1 MKKKIPPPIVTLLF
15 GSAIYLMED
24 FFPLLRIPY
33 AVLFSIGFVVFGL
46 GIFIAAVLSFK
57 KYQTTVNPLKPE
69 TASALVVD
77 GIFNLSRNPMYL
89 GMLLMLCAIAVQFNP
104 VGGFIFCPLFVAYLT
119 VFQIIPEEQAMLE
132 LFEAEFVEYKKTV
145 RRWI

>member
-24 FFPLLRIPY
+24 FFPLLRIPS
-33 AVLFSIGFVVFGL
+33 AVLFSIGFVVLGL
-46 GIFIAAVLSFK
+46 GIFIASVLSFK

-69 TASALVVD
+69 TASTLVAD

-104 VGGFIFCPLFVAYLT
+104 VGGSIFCPLFVAYLT

>member
-24 FFPLLRIPY
+24 FFPLLRIHY
-33 AVLFSIGFVVFGL
+33 AVLFSIGFVVLGL
-46 GIFIAAVLSFK
+46 GIFISAVLSFK

-69 TASALVVD
+69 TASTLVVD

-104 VGGFIFCPLFVAYLT
+104 IGSFIFCPLFVAYLT

>member
-15 GSAIYLMED
+15 GLAIYLMED

-33 AVLFSIGFVVFGL
+33 AGMFCIGFVTLGL

-69 TASALVVD
+69 TASTLVVD
-77 GIFNLSRNPMYL
+77 GIFGLSRNPMYL
-89 GMLLMLCAIAVQFNP
+89 GMLMMLWAIAIQFNP
-104 VGGFIFCPLFVAYLT
+104 VGGLIFCPLFVVYLN
-119 VFQIIPEEQAMLE
+119 VFQIMPEEEAMTGLFKGEYLE
-132 LFEAEFVEYKKTV
+132 YQQQV
-145 RRWI
+145 RRWV